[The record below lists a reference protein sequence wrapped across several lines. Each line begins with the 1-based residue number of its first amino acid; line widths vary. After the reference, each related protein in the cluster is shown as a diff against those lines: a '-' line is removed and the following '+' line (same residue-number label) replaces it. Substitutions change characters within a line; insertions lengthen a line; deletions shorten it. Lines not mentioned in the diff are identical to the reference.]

1 MDEIILY
8 KSKWKAIRL
17 MLIALPFLA
26 FSVYDLLQSNHI
38 NADWLNYLSIVL
50 FGSGFI
56 YGFYNLFDRRA
67 LLIINETGVWVR
79 TEYPD
84 FINWDAIDHA
94 YWKTIRR
101 QKFVCLIIKDDFKP
115 LIKPENKLKAMAIAL
130 RGYDIMINLNTMRN
144 IDQQKLTALIINLAN
159 AEPMQ
164 RHDLLTTKIISQSI

>member
-17 MLIALPFLA
+17 MLLVLPFLA
-26 FSVYDLLQSNHI
+26 FSVYDLEMHRHI
-38 NADWLNYLSIVL
+38 ISTWVNYLGILL

-79 TEYPD
+79 TEYHD

-101 QKFVCLIIKDDFKP
+101 QKFVCLIIKDDYKH
-115 LIKPENKLKAMAIAL
+115 LIKPKNKLKAVTIPL
-130 RGYDIMINLNTMRN
+130 RGYDIMINLSAMRN